1 MGTFKRLDLSLNV
14 TSSQNFHTEYMLKG
28 IIFDSYISK
37 FNQFMMKR
45 RFLIKP
51 RACEF
56 SAAKI
61 NRSLVSAIFFR
72 EKPTY
77 AQVYK
82 FTKRLHQ
89 QRTSLLILRI
99 FFSSVNLVYLSNF
112 AVWKS
117 LFHRE
122 HASSY

>member
-61 NRSLVSAIFFR
+61 NRSLVSAIFFPG
-72 EKPTY
+72 ETHICTSV
-77 AQVYK
+77 QVYNWW
-82 FTKRLHQ
+82 HQ
-89 QRTSLLILRI
+89 QRTSLLIFRI
-99 FFSSVNLVYLSNF
+99 FFFSVNLVYLSNF
-112 AVWKS
+112 AVCES

>member
-61 NRSLVSAIFFR
+61 NRSLVSAIFFSGR
-72 EKPTY
+72 NPHMHKC
-77 AQVYK
+77 
-82 FTKRLHQ
+82 
-89 QRTSLLILRI
+89 TSLQ
-99 FFSSVNLVYLSNF
+99 LVAPAKNVLTYF
-112 AVWKS
+112 
-117 LFHRE
+117 
-122 HASSY
+122 

>member
-61 NRSLVSAIFFR
+61 NRSLVSAIFFFR

-82 FTKRLHQ
+82 FTTGG
-89 QRTSLLILRI
+89 TSKERPYLFLEY
-99 FFSSVNLVYLSNF
+99 FFS
-112 AVWKS
+112 
-117 LFHRE
+117 R
-122 HASSY
+122 

>member
-14 TSSQNFHTEYMLKG
+14 TSSQNFHTKYMLKG

-61 NRSLVSAIFFR
+61 NRSLVSAIFSGR
-72 EKPTY
+72 NPHTCISV
-77 AQVYK
+77 QVYK
-82 FTKRLHQ
+82 AVAPAKNVLTYFENIFLGKFGL
-89 QRTSLLILRI
+89 SL
-99 FFSSVNLVYLSNF
+99 
-112 AVWKS
+112 
-117 LFHRE
+117 
-122 HASSY
+122 

>member
-1 MGTFKRLDLSLNV
+1 MGTFKRPDLSLNV

-28 IIFDSYISK
+28 IIFDSYIIK

-61 NRSLVSAIFFR
+61 NRSLVSAIFFPG
-72 EKPTY
+72 ETHIY

-82 FTKRLHQ
+82 FTKRWNQ

-99 FFSSVNLVYLSNF
+99 FFFLGKFGLS
-112 AVWKS
+112 
-117 LFHRE
+117 L
-122 HASSY
+122 